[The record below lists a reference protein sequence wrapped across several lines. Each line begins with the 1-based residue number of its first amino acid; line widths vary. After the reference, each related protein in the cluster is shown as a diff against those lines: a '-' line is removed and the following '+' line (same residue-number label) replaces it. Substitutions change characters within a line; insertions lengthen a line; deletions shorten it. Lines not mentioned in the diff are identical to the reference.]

1 MSLYNLRIHLLAMLF
16 AHLPGSLRNL
26 NELITGAEGL
36 RIEQH
41 GVVADALACYSQQGC
56 GIHVPYLYIAV
67 IGSGSDTHTNRA
79 DGNGVN
85 RATPRIDGRTN
96 PVAGDGIRQDHCS
109 VQ

>member
-1 MSLYNLRIHLLAMLF
+1 MSLYNSQIHLLAVLV

-26 NELITGAEGL
+26 AELITGAEGL

-41 GVVADALACYSQQGC
+41 GVLADTLASYVNQGC
-56 GIHVPYLYIAV
+56 GIDVPYLYVGV
-67 IGSGSDTHTNRA
+67 IGSGSNTETNRA

-85 RATPRIDGRTN
+85 RASPRKDGWTN